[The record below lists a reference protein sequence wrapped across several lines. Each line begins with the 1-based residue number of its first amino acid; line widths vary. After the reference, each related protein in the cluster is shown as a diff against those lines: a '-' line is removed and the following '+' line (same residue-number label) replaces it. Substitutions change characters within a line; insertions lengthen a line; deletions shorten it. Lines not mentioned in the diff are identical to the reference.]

1 MIRMNVSPFLESGEI
16 ISWTTLQG
24 ITKGEFTVGSMIFD
38 QIMSSMSS
46 AQADSTEH
54 SGEHLNTDAYHN
66 T

>member
-24 ITKGEFTVGSMIFD
+24 ITKSEFTVGSMIFD
-38 QIMSSMSS
+38 QLMSSVSS

-54 SGEHLNTDAYHN
+54 SGEHLNTDPYHN
-66 T
+66 P